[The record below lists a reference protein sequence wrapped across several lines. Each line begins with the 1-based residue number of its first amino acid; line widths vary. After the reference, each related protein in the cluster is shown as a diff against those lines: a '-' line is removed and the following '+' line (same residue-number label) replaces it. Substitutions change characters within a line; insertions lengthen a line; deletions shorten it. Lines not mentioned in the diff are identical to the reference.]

1 VDIFPTLSL
10 NRRRELCLA
19 AGATLGL
26 DAASIEKDF
35 WVCWTLR
42 ELFDLPES
50 GPHLTFKGGT
60 SLSKCWKI
68 IERFS
73 EDIDVVIDREFLG
86 FGGKQAPE
94 RAPSSKKRN
103 AGIDALKAAS
113 RDHVRNVLSPALQ
126 HSIQAH
132 LPQGLQWRVTDDD
145 DDPDAQTLLFEY
157 PAAFPAG
164 PYMRTAVKIE
174 LGARSDTDPSA
185 IPEIQPYLAEALPGE
200 LGPST
205 FNVRTVA
212 PERTF
217 WEKTMLLHEETF
229 REAAGPKARL
239 ARHYYDLWCLIRAGT
254 VEKALADPTLFSRI
268 VAHRIVYFRKNKE
281 ITESLKP
288 GSLRLLPAPN
298 QRAAWA
304 QDYQAMRD
312 TMFFGDAP
320 EFDEILRAVGEFQQ
334 RFNQAA
340 ATS

>member
-1 VDIFPTLSL
+1 MDTFPALPLS
-10 NRRRELCLA
+10 RRRELCLA
-19 AGATLGL
+19 ASAALGL

-42 ELFDLPES
+42 ELFALP
-50 GPHLTFKGGT
+50 GIGQHLTFKGGT

-73 EDIDVVIDREFLG
+73 EDIDVVIDRESLG
-86 FGGKQAPE
+86 FGGEQAPE

-103 AGIDALKAAS
+103 AGIDALKAAAGK
-113 RDHVRNVLSPALQ
+113 HVRDVLAPALKN
-126 HSIQAH
+126 SIQSH
-132 LPQGLQWRVTDDD
+132 LPDQQWRLTGDD

-164 PYMRTAVKIE
+164 PYLRTSVKIE

-185 IPEIQPYLAEALPGE
+185 TPEIQPYLAEALPSE
-200 LGPST
+200 LGPSVFT
-205 FNVRTVA
+205 VRTVA

-217 WEKTMLLHEETF
+217 WEKAMLLHEETF
-229 REAAGPKARL
+229 RESTGPKARL
-239 ARHYYDLWCLIRAGT
+239 ARHYYDLWCLIRAGIDD
-254 VEKALADPTLFSRI
+254 KALADPTLFSRI
-268 VAHRIVYFRKNKE
+268 VAHRVVYFRKSKAV
-281 ITESLKP
+281 TDSLKP
-288 GSLRLLPAPN
+288 GTLRLLPADN

-320 EFDEILRAVGEFQQ
+320 TFDEILHTVGDFER

-340 ATS
+340 EKA